1 MNMSGSLCAAT
12 ENKVG
17 VVLIHGKWG
26 NPSQFNSLAKLMKNK
41 GYKVLTP
48 LMPWSKVRGY
58 DVDYSAALEIV
69 TGNIEELRKNGSTVI
84 VLAGHSKG
92 ANAAIAY
99 AAYGREKIDAVIA
112 IAPGHMPEIARYQE
126 CIQSSL
132 NKAKEMIDSGSGDKR
147 ALFTHRNN
155 GRYADITMTAA
166 TYFSYYDPE
175 GMGSMPLSTL
185 KITPGIPLIWI
196 LAGATDVLYDKG
208 RDYVF
213 EKWPQ
218 HPLNKYLVLNSN
230 HMEAPVDAKDEVL
243 RWIEA
248 LPKPVQP

>member
-1 MNMSGSLCAAT
+1 MSGSLCAAT

-26 NPSQFNSLAKLMKNK
+26 NPSQFNSLAKSMSSK
-41 GYKVLTP
+41 GYMVLTP

-58 DVDYSAALEIV
+58 DIDYSSALEIV
-69 TGNIEELRKNGSTVI
+69 TGTIQELRKSGSAVI

-112 IAPGHMPEIARYQE
+112 IAPGHMPDTVRFHQS
-126 CIQSSL
+126 IQSSL
-132 NKAKEMIDSGSGDKR
+132 KKAREMIDSGKGDER

-166 TYFSYYDPE
+166 AYFSYYDPE
-175 GMGSMPLSTL
+175 GMASMPLSTSR
-185 KITPGIPLIWI
+185 ITQRIPLVWI
-196 LAGATDVLYDKG
+196 LAGTTDVLYDKG

-213 EKWPQ
+213 DKWPR
-218 HPLNKYLVLNSN
+218 HPHNKYLVLNSV
-230 HMEAPVDAKDEVL
+230 HREAPDDAKEEIL

-248 LPKPVQP
+248 LPSPDIH